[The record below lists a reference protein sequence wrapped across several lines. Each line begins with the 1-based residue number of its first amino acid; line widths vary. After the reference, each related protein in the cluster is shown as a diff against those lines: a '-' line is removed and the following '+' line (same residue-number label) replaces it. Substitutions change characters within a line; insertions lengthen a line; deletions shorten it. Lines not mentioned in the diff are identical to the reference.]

1 MQTQQIF
8 TRDFIYERIKDSKF
22 PFWSLGLV
30 QGFKNIANV
39 MQYYGSDFTD
49 EDTDET
55 KLEKSIATLANTIST
70 FPPESVF
77 VIELKNS
84 KQANGNGIVGP
95 FQFANSDKPSQ
106 TENATPQ
113 TLGVVPPGYV
123 PESALKGLEDSLN
136 RNFKAELETLK
147 LEFDRK
153 QREAEFARREK
164 ELDEREKELKE
175 MKKEY
180 DSSVAKATDVLFG
193 VGKKIVST
201 FFMPQGA
208 ADMSASQLG
217 TMQMQAQPAQE
228 HDEKADVVD
237 DFAAYLYNNFSLDDI
252 KNVKNKVQNGS
263 I

>member
-1 MQTQQIF
+1 MQQLIF

-30 QGFKNIANV
+30 QGFKNVANV
-39 MQYYGSDFTD
+39 MQYYGGDFTD

-55 KLEKSIATLANTIST
+55 KIEKSITSLANTIST

-95 FQFANSDKPSQ
+95 FQFANSDKPTQ
-106 TENATPQ
+106 TETAAQPQ

-147 LEFDRK
+147 MEFDRK

-164 ELDEREKELKE
+164 ELNEREKELKDL
-175 MKKEY
+175 KKEY

-193 VGKKIVST
+193 VGKKIVT
-201 FFMPQGA
+201 LFFMPKGA
-208 ADMSASQLG
+208 ADAAQLG
-217 TMQMQAQPAQE
+217 AMQQPQQ

-237 DFAAYLYNNFSLDDI
+237 DFAAFLYKNFTADDI
-252 KNVKNKVQNGS
+252 RRMKKEVQDGKNANVA
-263 I
+263 

>member
-1 MQTQQIF
+1 MSQQIF
-8 TRDFIYERIKDSKF
+8 NKEFIFERIKDCKF

-30 QGFKNIANV
+30 QGFKNVANV
-39 MQYYGSDFTD
+39 MSYYGSDFVD

-55 KLEKSIATLANTIST
+55 KLDKAIKTLANTLST
-70 FPPESVF
+70 FPPESEF

-95 FQFANSDKPSQ
+95 FHFSNSDKPQQSESS
-106 TENATPQ
+106 TSVP

-136 RNFKAELETLK
+136 RNFKTELHTLK
-147 LEFDRK
+147 MEFERK

-193 VGKKIVST
+193 VGKKIVSS

-208 ADMSASQLG
+208 EAQQLG
-217 TMQMQAQPAQE
+217 TMQVPQQPSE
-228 HDEKADVVD
+228 PDPKADAVD
-237 DFAAYLYNNFSLDDI
+237 DIASFLYQNFSIDDI
-252 KNVKNKVQNGS
+252 RTLKRSIENGTTNMA
-263 I
+263 